1 LHDNNLWLLAI
12 NDENGSHKQRAKW
25 SKKKLRSVSYMHREG
40 HIRATNED
48 SISVAELITDMLLID
63 RVGAYRGALAK
74 APLHLCLHQKWL
86 EEAS

>member
-1 LHDNNLWLLAI
+1 
-12 NDENGSHKQRAKW
+12 
-25 SKKKLRSVSYMHREG
+25 MHREG